1 MSSAALQGL
10 PRTVLRLH
18 RTALLVWAAV
28 VAGLTGWLVY
38 LNEVTAAATR
48 RAERACAHTDVC
60 IDSFDRF
67 DYGTT
72 VGWIGTLI
80 CYTFLAV
87 AAFAGGALVGRE
99 LESGTARLAWTQG
112 VTPVRWLTAKL
123 ALPAVAVTAGGLTL
137 VLAFR
142 WGWSAGED
150 LIPITHWYQS
160 DIIVARGPLTV
171 AYGLC
176 ALAVGA
182 LAALLL
188 RRTLAALGAALA
200 AMWLLNFLLTRNRAD
215 LWPAVTRTSGRSI
228 ELPDN
233 AWRVNWGRNADG
245 YFAVYHPASHFWP
258 LQWVETGIVLAAAAL
273 TTAAAYAVLRR
284 RAA

>member
-1 MSSAALQGL
+1 MSAAVQGL

-28 VAGLTGWLVY
+28 VAGLIGWLVY
-38 LNEVTAAATR
+38 LNEVTAPATR
-48 RAERACAHTDVC
+48 RAERACAQADVC
-60 IDSFDRF
+60 LDSFDSF
-67 DYGTT
+67 DYGNTI
-72 VGWIGTLI
+72 GWVGTLI

-123 ALPAVAVTAGGLTL
+123 ALSAAAVAAGGLAL
-137 VLAFR
+137 VLVFR
-142 WGWSAGED
+142 WGWSANED
-150 LIPITHWYQS
+150 LIPLTDWYQS

-188 RRTLAALGAALA
+188 RRTMAALGAAFA
-200 AMWLLNFLLTRNRAD
+200 AMWLLNFLLTRYRAD
-215 LWPAVTRTSGRSI
+215 LWPAVTRTSPS
-228 ELPDN
+228 EPDLAHN
-233 AWRVNWGRNADG
+233 VWRVNWGRNAGG
-245 YFAVYHPASHFWP
+245 YFTVYHPASHFWA
-258 LQWVETGIVLAAAAL
+258 LQWVETGIVLTVAAL

>member
-1 MSSAALQGL
+1 MSTAVQGL

-28 VAGLTGWLVY
+28 VAGLIGWLVY
-38 LNEVTAAATR
+38 LNEVTAPATR
-48 RAERACAHTDVC
+48 RAERACAHVDVC
-60 IDSFDRF
+60 VDSFDSF
-67 DYGTT
+67 DYGNT
-72 VGWIGTLI
+72 VGWVGTLI

-123 ALPAVAVTAGGLTL
+123 ALSAVAVAAGGLAL
-137 VLAFR
+137 VLVFR
-142 WGWSAGED
+142 WSWSANED
-150 LIPITHWYQS
+150 LIPVTHWYQS

-188 RRTLAALGAALA
+188 RRTLAALGAAFA
-200 AMWLLNFLLTRNRAD
+200 AMWLLNFVLTRYRAD
-215 LWPAVTRTSGRSI
+215 LWPAVTRTSPS
-228 ELPDN
+228 EPDLAYN
-233 AWRVNWGRNADG
+233 VWRVNWGRNADG
-245 YFAVYHPASHFWP
+245 YFAVYHPASHYWA
-258 LQWVETGIVLAAAAL
+258 LQWVETGIVLTAAAL

>member
-1 MSSAALQGL
+1 MSAAVQGL

-18 RTALLVWAAV
+18 RTALLIWAAV
-28 VAGLTGWLVY
+28 VAGLVGWLVY
-38 LNEVTAAATR
+38 LNEVTAPATR
-48 RAERACAHTDVC
+48 RAVQACAHADVC
-60 IDSFDRF
+60 IDAFDSF
-67 DYGTT
+67 DYGNT
-72 VGWIGTLI
+72 VGWVGTLI

-87 AAFAGGALVGRE
+87 AVFAGGALVGRE

-123 ALPAVAVTAGGLTL
+123 ALSAVAVAAGGLAL
-137 VLAFR
+137 VLVFR
-142 WGWSAGED
+142 WSWAANED
-150 LIPITHWYQS
+150 LIPVTNWYQN

-182 LAALLL
+182 LTALLL
-188 RRTLAALGAALA
+188 RRTLAALGAAFA
-200 AMWLLNFLLTRNRAD
+200 AMWLLNFLLTRYRAD
-215 LWPAVTRTSGRSI
+215 LWPAVTRTSPS
-228 ELPDN
+228 EPDL
-233 AWRVNWGRNADG
+233 AYDVWRVNWGRNADG
-245 YFAVYHPASHFWP
+245 YFAVYHPASHFWA
-258 LQWVETGIVLAAAAL
+258 LQWVETGIVLTVAAL

>member
-18 RTALLVWAAV
+18 RTALLVWAAA

-38 LNEVTAAATR
+38 LNEVTAPAVR
-48 RAERACAHTDVC
+48 SGERACAHVEVC
-60 IDSFDRF
+60 AASFDRY
-67 DYGTT
+67 DYAGT
-72 VGWIGTLI
+72 VGWIATLVS
-80 CYTFLAV
+80 CSFLAV
-87 AAFAGGALVGRE
+87 AAFAGGALIGRE
-99 LESGTARLAWTQG
+99 LESGTAHLAWTQG

-123 ALPAVAVTAGGLTL
+123 ALPALAVAAGGLTL
-137 VLAFR
+137 VLVFR
-142 WGWSAGED
+142 RGWSADGD
-150 LIPITHWYQS
+150 LLPLAQWYQS
-160 DIIVARGPLTV
+160 DVFVARGPLTV

-176 ALAVGA
+176 ALAVGT
-182 LAALLL
+182 LAGLLL
-188 RRTLAALGAALA
+188 RRTLPALGAAFA
-200 AMWLLNFLLTRNRAD
+200 ATWLLDFLLTRYRAD
-215 LWPAVTRTSGRSI
+215 LWPALTRTSDRRF
-228 ELPDN
+228 EPPAE

-258 LQWVETGIVLAAAAL
+258 LQWVETGIVLAVAAL

>member
-1 MSSAALQGL
+1 MSAAVQGL

-18 RTALLVWAAV
+18 RTALLAWAAV
-28 VAGLTGWLVY
+28 VAGLIGWLVY
-38 LNEVTAAATR
+38 LNEVTAPETR
-48 RAERACAHTDVC
+48 RAQRACAHADVC
-60 IDSFDRF
+60 IDSFDSF
-67 DYGTT
+67 DYGNT
-72 VGWIGTLI
+72 VGWVGTLI

-123 ALPAVAVTAGGLTL
+123 ALSAVAVAAGGLAL
-137 VLAFR
+137 VLVFR
-142 WGWSAGED
+142 WGWSANED
-150 LIPITHWYQS
+150 LLPVTHWYQS

-182 LAALLL
+182 LAALVL
-188 RRTLAALGAALA
+188 RRTLAALGAAFA
-200 AMWLLNFLLTRNRAD
+200 AMWLLNFLLTRYRAD
-215 LWPAVTRTSGRSI
+215 LWPAVTRTSPS
-228 ELPDN
+228 EPDL
-233 AWRVNWGRNADG
+233 AYDVWRVHWGRNADG
-245 YFAVYHPASHFWP
+245 YFAVYHPASHFWA
-258 LQWVETGIVLAAAAL
+258 LQWVETGIVLTAAAL
-273 TTAAAYAVLRR
+273 TTVAAYAVLRR